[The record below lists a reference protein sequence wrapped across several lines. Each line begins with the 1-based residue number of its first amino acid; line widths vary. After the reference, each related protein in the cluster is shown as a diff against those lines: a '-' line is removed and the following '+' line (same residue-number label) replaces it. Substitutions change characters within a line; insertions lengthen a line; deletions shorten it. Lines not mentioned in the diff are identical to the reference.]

1 MPVCVADTR
10 TSEIYGSQVNQLIRY
25 GLIGVM
31 SNALAFGV
39 YVGFTAFGVPPAV
52 GMTIVYVTAATVGF
66 FANRRLTFAHRG
78 SVWGAAGKYVVAHA
92 IGYLIN
98 LGILVVLVDV
108 LGRSHVWAQALAIL
122 VVAAYLFVT
131 FKLVVFA
138 PEPGYRADD
147 TTRTTRSQM
156 GIS

>member
-1 MPVCVADTR
+1 M
-10 TSEIYGSQVNQLIRY
+10 SQLVRY
-25 GLIGVM
+25 GLVGVT

-39 YVGFTAFGVPPAV
+39 YVLITALGVPPAAA
-52 GMTIVYVTAATVGF
+52 MTIVYITAASISF
-66 FANRRLTFAHRG
+66 FANRRVTFAHRG

-92 IGYLIN
+92 LGYLIN

-108 LGRSHVWAQALAIL
+108 LGYSHIWVQALAIF

-138 PEPGYRADD
+138 PEPVHHADD
-147 TTRTTRSQM
+147 TTETTRSQM
-156 GIS
+156 GTS

>member
-1 MPVCVADTR
+1 MRRLHEVRHD
-10 TSEIYGSQVNQLIRY
+10 GSQVSQLVRY
-25 GLIGVM
+25 GVIGVM

-39 YVGFTAFGVPPAV
+39 YVVLTAVGVLPAV
-52 GMTIVYVTAATVGF
+52 AMTIVYLTAATVSF

-78 SVWGAAGKYVVAHA
+78 SIWGAAGKYVVAHA

-98 LGILVVLVDV
+98 LGILVLLVDV
-108 LGRSHVWAQALAIL
+108 LDQSHVWAQALAIF
-122 VVAAYLFVT
+122 VVAGYLFVT

-138 PEPGYRADD
+138 PEPAYHPDD
-147 TTRTTRSQM
+147 TNQTPRSQM